1 MRMCSWCAALTCVC
15 MSVVL
20 SGPAWSASINL
31 NLSSGTRITVPLQSF
46 KDLRDQHVVKQAYDY
61 SCGAAALATLL
72 TYGLGD
78 QVTEEDVLLFVL
90 TSLSMDEKTVRKS
103 QGLSLLDLQRFVQ
116 TRGHKAQGFKLAPQY
131 LPQLKGPVIAFI
143 KPRGY
148 EHFAVLRGIRW
159 DRVYLADPS
168 LGNVRMAIGKF
179 LDMWLDAQGQG
190 IIFVVEA
197 QESPW
202 TAEYPLKL
210 PSQGLPQPELLTT
223 RQMLEIG
230 NPYVL
235 FQQLFR

>member
-1 MRMCSWCAALTCVC
+1 V
-15 MSVVL
+15 
-20 SGPAWSASINL
+20 G
-31 NLSSGTRITVPLQSF
+31 SGTRVTVSLQSF

-78 QVTEEDVLLFVL
+78 RVTEEDVLQFVL
-90 TSLSMDEKTVRKS
+90 TALSTDEKTVRKS
-103 QGLSLLDLQRFVQ
+103 QGLSLLDLQRFAQ
-116 TRGHKAQGFKLAPQY
+116 TRGHKAQGFKLVPQY
-131 LPQLKGPVIAFI
+131 LPQLAGPVLVFI

-148 EHFAVLRGIRW
+148 EHFAVLRGIHG
-159 DRVYLADPS
+159 DRAYLADPS
-168 LGNVRMAIGKF
+168 LGNVRMAVGKF

-190 IIFVVEA
+190 IIFVVET

-210 PSQGLPQPELLTT
+210 PSRGLYQPELLTT
-223 RQMLEIG
+223 RQMLEVG

-235 FQQLFR
+235 FPRLFR